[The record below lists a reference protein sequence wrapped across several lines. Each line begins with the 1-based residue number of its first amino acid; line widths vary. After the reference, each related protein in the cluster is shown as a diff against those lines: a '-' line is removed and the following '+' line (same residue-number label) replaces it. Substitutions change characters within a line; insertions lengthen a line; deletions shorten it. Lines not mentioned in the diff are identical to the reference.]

1 MLFKRTNLPISFE
14 LSVFFERKKTATQI
28 VRTRHALSLQFLY
41 KKTYIRPMKDLSTFP
56 VIISQTIPW
65 GDMDAY
71 QHVNNIMYF
80 RYFES
85 SRMAY
90 FERLKLLRAR
100 TPEVDV
106 GPILAHTSCSFIK
119 PVVYPDTVKV
129 GCKISKIGNTSFVME
144 HAIMSPKLGLVA
156 KGEGVVVYFDFN
168 KNHKIP
174 VPEEL
179 RKRIE
184 EIEGRKF

>member
-1 MLFKRTNLPISFE
+1 MN
-14 LSVFFERKKTATQI
+14 
-28 VRTRHALSLQFLY
+28 
-41 KKTYIRPMKDLSTFP
+41 DLSTFP
-56 VIISQTIPW
+56 VIIKQVIAW

-71 QHVNNIMYF
+71 QHVNNAIYF

-90 FERLKLLRAR
+90 FTKMGFIRAR
-100 TPEVDV
+100 ATDLDV
-106 GPILAHTSCSFIK
+106 GPILAHTACTFLK
-119 PVVYPDTVKV
+119 PLVHPDTVEV
-129 GCKISKIGNTSFVME
+129 GCKIAKIGNTSFVME
-144 HAIMSPKLGLVA
+144 HAIISPKLGLVA
-156 KGEGVVVYFDFN
+156 KGEGVVVCFDFN

-174 VPEEL
+174 VPDEL

>member
-1 MLFKRTNLPISFE
+1 MPR
-14 LSVFFERKKTATQI
+14 
-28 VRTRHALSLQFLY
+28 SLH
-41 KKTYIRPMKDLSTFP
+41 KKTYIHPMNDLSTFP
-56 VIISQTIPW
+56 VIISQHIAW

-71 QHVNNIMYF
+71 QHVNNVMYF

-90 FERLKLLRAR
+90 FTKMGFVR
-100 TPEVDV
+100 TRTEESDV
-106 GPILAHTSCSFIK
+106 GPILAHTACTFIK
-119 PVVYPDTVKV
+119 ALVHPDRVEV
-129 GCKISKIGNTSFVME
+129 GCKIAKIGNTSFVME
-144 HAIMSPKLGLVA
+144 HAIISPKLGLVA
-156 KGEGVVVYFDFN
+156 KGEGVVVCFDFN

-174 VPEEL
+174 VPDGL